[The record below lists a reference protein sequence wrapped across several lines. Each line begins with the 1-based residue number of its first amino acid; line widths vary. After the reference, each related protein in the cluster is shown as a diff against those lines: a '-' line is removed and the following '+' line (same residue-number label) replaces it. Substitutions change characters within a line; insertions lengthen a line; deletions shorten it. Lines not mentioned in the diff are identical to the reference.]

1 MPPKSVDPLR
11 SFTGSRLVVVAGKGG
26 VGKTTVTASLARAA
40 ADLGRKVLV
49 VDVEGRPGL
58 AALLGSDAVLGYDDI
73 ELLRTPA
80 GGSVWGRV
88 IEPGAALTDYLH
100 NAGLKRLSKRLARSG
115 VVDVV
120 ATAAPGIDDLLVLGK
135 IKQIERSGAYDLVVV
150 DGPAAGH
157 AVTFLQAPAGLADAV
172 TAGPIASQ
180 AADVLAM
187 LADPARCQVVLVT
200 LPETTPVNELVET
213 AYTLEDRVGVQLGP
227 VVVNAVDAG
236 GRVPD
241 PDTGGRVPDP
251 DTGGRV
257 PDPDTGGRVPDPD
270 TVRLPGGAAG
280 RALRAAALF
289 RRARIARHREAI
301 ERLHAELPLPTVELP
316 WLPCG
321 EVGAAEVQVLAAAL
335 TAGPSGVPS

>member
-40 ADLGRKVLV
+40 AGLGRKVLV

-58 AALLGSDAVLGYDDI
+58 AALLGSDATLGYDDT
-73 ELLRTPA
+73 ELLRTTA

-227 VVVNAVDAG
+227 VVVNAVDTG
-236 GRVPD
+236 GPLPD
-241 PDTGGRVPDP
+241 PHTGGPL
-251 DTGGRV
+251 
-257 PDPDTGGRVPDPD
+257 PDPD
-270 TVRLPGGAAG
+270 TVRLPGGATG
-280 RALRAAALF
+280 RALRAAATF
-289 RRARIARHREAI
+289 RRARTARHREAI
-301 ERLHAELPLPTVELP
+301 DRLHGALPLPTVELP

-321 EVGAAEVQVLAAAL
+321 EVGAAEVGLLAAVLAAA
-335 TAGPSGVPS
+335 PPEVPA